1 MPEIVRLDARRAR
14 EAVHALTDVLIDC
27 VEGGASVSFM
37 WPLAREKAEA
47 FWHGVADGVARSDR
61 ILLAALEEGEIV
73 GTVQMVFAGPENQP
87 HRGDIAKMLV
97 KRRAR
102 RAGLGAALMEAAER
116 AAREAGLTLLM
127 LDTTSGLAAD
137 RLYRRLGWVPFGEVP
152 GHALMPDGA
161 PSDTTFFYK
170 RI

>member
-1 MPEIVRLDARRAR
+1 MVDIIRLDGPAARD
-14 EAVHALTDVLIDC
+14 AVPALTDVLIDC

-47 FWHGVADGVARSDR
+47 FWHGVADGVARGDR
-61 ILLAALEEGEIV
+61 VLLVARADGEIV

-97 KRRAR
+97 KRTAR
-102 RAGLGAALMEAAER
+102 RTGLGAALMDAAER
-116 AAREAGLTLLM
+116 AAREAGLTLLI

-161 PSDTTFFYK
+161 SSDTTFFYK
-170 RI
+170 AL